1 MSYLPLNSYSIDV
14 YTNSDKIV
22 ASTSVA
28 LRSSLCKIGN
38 HLIELA
44 LVPKVDNDDKRML
57 MMTIFMVMKKLS
69 VTYNVK

>member
-1 MSYLPLNSYSIDV
+1 MIFNCRIYHSIHIQS
-14 YTNSDKIV
+14 TSIQI
-22 ASTSVA
+22 APTSVA

-69 VTYNVK
+69 VTSNVK

>member
-22 ASTSVA
+22 APTSVA

-44 LVPKVDNDDKRML
+44 LLPKVDNDDKHAYDDDIYGDDK
-57 MMTIFMVMKKLS
+57 TISYKQC
-69 VTYNVK
+69 